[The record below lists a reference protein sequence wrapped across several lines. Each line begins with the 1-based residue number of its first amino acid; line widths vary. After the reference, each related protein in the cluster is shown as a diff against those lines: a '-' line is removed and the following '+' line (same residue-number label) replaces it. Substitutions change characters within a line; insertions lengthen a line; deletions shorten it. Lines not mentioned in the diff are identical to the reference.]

1 MLVMRVF
8 IAFFILVSAV
18 IAIVQARS
26 GVMFIAQLMGVSWG
40 ALAGAFLA
48 PFLYGLFWKRTTRAS
63 CWVSFATGV
72 GLSLVQLV
80 KSMTGFCFGVP
91 FLDDVLFKT
100 SIHSGSFAM
109 LLGLVLVP
117 VISLVTRRLDSAAVE
132 QMFSCYREKSSVP
145 VTKALGES

>member
-1 MLVMRVF
+1 MYKRQIV
-8 IAFFILVSAV
+8 VSAV
-18 IAIVQARS
+18 IAIVQAKS
-26 GVMFIAQLMGVSWG
+26 SVMFIAQLMGVSWG

-48 PFLYGLFWKRTTRAS
+48 PFLYGLFWKRTTRAA

-72 GLSLVQLV
+72 GLSVLQLV
-80 KSMTGFCFGVP
+80 KSMTGFSFGAA

-117 VISLVTRRLDSAAVE
+117 LVSLFTRRMDAQQVE
-132 QMFSCYREKSSVP
+132 RMFACYQETTPVP
-145 VTKALGES
+145 VTEALGEKK